1 MVAKSGN
8 NVRTRVNSIPSNL
21 IIVDRSTDTGRYAVP
36 LIARSLVPFVLYGMT
51 GALPFDDGSTE
62 GHPLL
67 RKDLISLR

>member
-8 NVRTRVNSIPSNL
+8 IVRTRVNSIPSNL

-36 LIARSLVPFVLYGMT
+36 LIVRSLVPFVLYLT
-51 GALPFDDGSTE
+51 GGLPFDDGSTE

-67 RKDLISLR
+67 RKVLISLR